1 MKIKKNL
8 EPLISGISAAIVIGI
23 LAFLT
28 IRTSAGVSLMF

>member
-1 MKIKKNL
+1 MKIKKNI

-28 IRTSAGVSLMF
+28 LRKPSII